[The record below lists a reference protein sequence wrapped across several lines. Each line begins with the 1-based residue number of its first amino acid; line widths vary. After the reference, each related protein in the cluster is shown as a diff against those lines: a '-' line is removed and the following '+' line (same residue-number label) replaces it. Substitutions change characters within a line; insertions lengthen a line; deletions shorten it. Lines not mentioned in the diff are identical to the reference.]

1 MKYYLTSLR
10 KENYEVIEN
19 NRFSLIGFNERS
31 QIADKLEVGDT
42 IIIYIC
48 SRVSKIAGYVI
59 VTEKS
64 YWDTNLIWDDVFP
77 KRVEIKFG
85 IILHDKVDI
94 RKMIAILSFVKNKNR
109 FGMSFLAGLRE
120 LPEADG
126 ITIISEIERRYK
138 DNNGL

>member
-77 KRVEIKFG
+77 KRVKIKPG
-85 IILHDKVDI
+85 IILHDKIDI
-94 RKMIAILSFVKNKNR
+94 RKMIAILSFVKNR